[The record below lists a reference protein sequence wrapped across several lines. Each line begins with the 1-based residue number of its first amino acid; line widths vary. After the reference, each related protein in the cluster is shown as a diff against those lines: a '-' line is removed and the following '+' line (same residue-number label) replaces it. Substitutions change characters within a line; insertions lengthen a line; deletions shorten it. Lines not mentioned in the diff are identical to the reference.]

1 MDAKKRSSSAARSRR
16 NTRIAL
22 YGGTFDPVHNAH
34 LAVACELLKLFALD
48 EVLFIPAH
56 VAPHKRRNVPPASP
70 WHRYAMLA
78 LATQNE
84 KERALR
90 VSTVELD
97 EPQRPYTVETIA
109 RLQDAMPGAHFLFVM
124 GADSWDEITT
134 WREWERLLSM
144 TAHVVVTRPGYELW
158 TEHVT
163 EDVRARIV
171 DLRQGSYS
179 GARDGHRLEITGE
192 PKIYF
197 TDAVNLEIAS
207 RDIRRAVREA
217 GEGQGESISVPQP
230 VAEYIKKYR
239 LYREAH
245 ETERNDA
252 GRERAHD

>member
-1 MDAKKRSSSAARSRR
+1 MDAKR
-16 NTRIAL
+16 NGARIAL
-22 YGGTFDPVHNAH
+22 YGGTFDPVHDAH
-34 LAVACELLKLFALD
+34 VAVACELLKLFTLD

-78 LATQNE
+78 LAMQGEN
-84 KERALR
+84 KACLR

-97 EPQRPYTVETIA
+97 EPERPYTVETIA
-109 RLQDAMPGAHFLFVM
+109 RLKEAMPDAHFLFVM

-144 TAHVVVTRPGYELW
+144 CSHVVVTRPGYEIF
-158 TEHVT
+158 TEHVSPQ
-163 EDVRARIV
+163 ERMRIV
-171 DLRQGSYS
+171 DLRRPEAHA
-179 GARDGHRLEITGE
+179 ARDGRPIEVTGE
-192 PKIYF
+192 SKIYF
-197 TDAVNLEIAS
+197 TDAVKMEIAS

-217 GEGQGESISVPQP
+217 GDGQEGSLRVPQP

-245 ETERNDA
+245 ETERHDA